1 MSKLEENQLVESIL
15 AEFEKTNS
23 HMGELM
29 RLQSELSHAENELI
43 ALQIR
48 YVHK

>member
-1 MSKLEENQLVESIL
+1 ML
-15 AEFEKTNS
+15 EFEKNNN
-23 HMGELM
+23 HLNELI
-29 RLQSELSHAENELI
+29 RLQDELANSENELI